1 MTGNWPAEKQKNN
14 RQEVL
19 TVEKKQI
26 ESKVKELV
34 AKCLPQTNPDSIVLE
49 ADFIALGID
58 SLAMSRLI
66 AEIEDAFDIEV
77 RIGDILK
84 LKTLAAAVEY
94 LEKRLAG

>member
-1 MTGNWPAEKQKNN
+1 M
-14 RQEVL
+14 
-19 TVEKKQI
+19 EKKQI

-34 AKCLPQTNPDSIVLE
+34 AKCLPQANPDRITMESE
-49 ADFIALGID
+49 FIALGID
-58 SLAMSRLI
+58 SLAMSRII

>member
-1 MTGNWPAEKQKNN
+1 M
-14 RQEVL
+14 
-19 TVEKKQI
+19 EKKQI

-34 AKCLPQTNPDSIVLE
+34 AKCLPQANPDSIVLE